1 MEYPEENY
9 YKLNRFLLSACGLE
23 PYQSKWNA
31 RLIRAFITVIMMSS
45 AFFQILCWFT
55 FEITYEFIVNGMQ
68 ALLLKLCIINSLH
81 LRIGN
86 IDKVKILFDRI
97 SKDWALQKTHSEI
110 KIMREHA
117 EFSKLFTFYC
127 TILSYI
133 TMMGYCIWLCTP
145 EILNVLMPMNESRP
159 RKTPF
164 KDEFFLDEE
173 RYCILIRT
181 HTCFALLII
190 PILFVTGLTLFMT
203 FTQHVCGMCKLLGS
217 RAERLFLVVEDRTE
231 CDLIQESQIRNKNMI
246 VFIQQHYN
254 IIQFVDI
261 IETYHTTLILSDLT
275 GIMIMLSLTL
285 IQILTI
291 SDIEGA
297 IRSIGISVAL
307 LCYLFVCCYMGQKIT
322 DESLSI
328 YEKMCNSTWYNAV
341 VSEQKILLM
350 ILIRRCHPLVITAS
364 KFYTLSLQNFGKL
377 LQTTLSYY
385 MFIRQI

>member
-31 RLIRAFITVIMMSS
+31 RLIRAFITVVIMLSS
-45 AFFQILCWFT
+45 IFQILCWFT
-55 FEITYEFIVNGMQ
+55 YEFITHEFIVNGVP
-68 ALLLKLCIINSLH
+68 ALLIKLGILNSLH

-86 IDKVKILFDRI
+86 VDKVKILFDRI
-97 SKDWALQKTHSEI
+97 SKDWALQKTHGEI

-117 EFSKLFTFYC
+117 EFSRLVTFFC

-133 TMMGYCIWLCTP
+133 GMMGYCIWLCTP

-159 RKTPF
+159 RRTPF

-173 RYCILIRT
+173 RYVILIRS
-181 HTCFALLII
+181 HTCFVLLTLPII
-190 PILFVTGLTLFMT
+190 FVTGFTLFMT
-203 FTQHVCGMCKLLGS
+203 LTQHVCGMCKLLGS

-231 CDLIQESQIRNKNMI
+231 CDLIQESQIRNENMI

-254 IIQFVDI
+254 IIEFVDI

-275 GIMIMLSLTL
+275 IIMIILSLTI

-291 SDIEGA
+291 SDIDGA

-307 LCYLFVCCYMGQKIT
+307 LCYLFVCGYMGQKIT
-322 DESLSI
+322 DESLSV
-328 YEKMCNSTWYNAV
+328 YEKM
-341 VSEQKILLM
+341 
-350 ILIRRCHPLVITAS
+350 
-364 KFYTLSLQNFGKL
+364 
-377 LQTTLSYY
+377 
-385 MFIRQI
+385 

>member
-23 PYQSKWNA
+23 PCQSKWNA

-45 AFFQILCWFT
+45 AIFQILCWFR

-68 ALLLKLCIINSLH
+68 GILMKLCILNSLH

-86 IDKVKILFDRI
+86 VDKVKILFDRI
-97 SKDWALQKTHSEI
+97 SKDWALQKTHGEI

-117 EFSKLFTFYC
+117 EFSKLFTFC
-127 TILSYI
+127 WT
-133 TMMGYCIWLCTP
+133 
-145 EILNVLMPMNESRP
+145 N
-159 RKTPF
+159 
-164 KDEFFLDEE
+164 EE
-173 RYCILIRT
+173 RYFILIRS
-181 HTCFALLII
+181 HMCFALLTI
-190 PILFVTGLTLFMT
+190 PIVFVTGFTLFMT
-203 FTQHVCGMCKLLGS
+203 LTQHVCGMCKLLGS

-275 GIMIMLSLTL
+275 GMMIMFSLTL

-291 SDIEGA
+291 PNIEGA
-297 IRSIGISVAL
+297 IRSLGISVAS

-322 DESLSI
+322 DESLSA
-328 YEKMCNSTWYNAV
+328 YEKIKKGRERDKQYLMCALEQATSSADKKSTRREGRERECEI
-341 VSEQKILLM
+341 VSRVISEDRKKYFLNFLRYFWGKI
-350 ILIRRCHPLVITAS
+350 P
-364 KFYTLSLQNFGKL
+364 
-377 LQTTLSYY
+377 
-385 MFIRQI
+385 